1 MPSIQTNHAP
11 LRTSPPILQEDIPF
25 DDLIERQ
32 PGWLLHSGIPLIFF
46 SVMVFLS
53 LAGTIHYPDRL
64 AAPFVLTTENPPIEL
79 VAPSGGQIETI
90 YCKEGQLLEKGAEVM
105 YLDNPANL
113 ADVQTFAQFVDS
125 LSKIKDIPDYLNLAI
140 PEDLQLGELRQT
152 YTEYAQ
158 ALTTFQYVLQQGIVF
173 QKIHALDE
181 KINKQHQLTAALQK
195 QLALFEKELT
205 LSEKDYRRNA
215 DLNRQ
220 GVVSDL
226 DLEKNET
233 QYLRQQQQH
242 ETMKTAIINNSV
254 EVAQLR
260 TDRLT
265 LKDERAKVVS
275 EYIIRLNELALRFR
289 NEHNEWRKKYFLNA
303 PITGILSITPGIA
316 RHQTVKQGDVLANV
330 VPMSEKKNGIV
341 ALISPPAGG
350 IGKAERGS
358 RVLLR
363 LDAFP
368 YKEFGHL
375 EAKIDAISSLPTKD
389 QEGQLFYEITCRL
402 PDTLVGSI
410 GKPLPFRQRLTG
422 TAQIIT
428 KDRSVVRRLLDRLL
442 NLNT

>member
-1 MPSIQTNHAP
+1 MPNIQTNHAP
-11 LRTSPPILQEDIPF
+11 LHTSPPIRRDDIRF

-32 PGWLLHSGIPLIFF
+32 PGWLLRSGIPLIFF
-46 SVMVFLS
+46 AVVVFLG

-64 AAPFVLTTENPPIEL
+64 AAPFILTTENPPIEL
-79 VAPSGGQIETI
+79 VAHSGGQIEAI
-90 YCKEGQLLEKGAEVM
+90 YWQEGQLLEKGAEVM

-158 ALTTFQYVLQQGIVF
+158 TLTTFQYVLRQGIVF
-173 QKIHALDE
+173 QKIQALDE
-181 KINKQHQLTAALQK
+181 KINKQQQLTATLQK
-195 QLALFEKELT
+195 QLALFEKELA

-215 DLNRQ
+215 ELHRQ

-242 ETMKTAIINNSV
+242 EAMKTAIIHNSV
-254 EVAQLR
+254 EIAQLR
-260 TDRLT
+260 TDQLS
-265 LKDERAKVVS
+265 LKDERAKAVS
-275 EYIIRLNELALRFR
+275 GYIIRLNELALRFR
-289 NEHNEWRKKYFLNA
+289 NEHNEWRKKYFLHA
-303 PITGILSITPGIA
+303 PIAGVLSLSPGVA
-316 RHQTVKQGDVLANV
+316 LHQTVKAGDVLASV
-330 VPMSEKKNGIV
+330 VPSSEKGNSIV
-341 ALISPPAGG
+341 ARIYPPAGG
-350 IGKAERGS
+350 IGKAELGN

-389 QEGQLFYEITCRL
+389 KEGQLFYEITCRL
-402 PDTLVGSI
+402 PDTLVSSI
-410 GKPLPFRQRLTG
+410 GKLLPFRQRLTG

-428 KDRSVVRRLLDRLL
+428 KDRSVLRRLLDRLL
-442 NLNT
+442 SLNS